1 MDKMT
6 VKHARSAW
14 VLGLVSLW
22 KLIIFQALS
31 LAHEY
36 YNQSLCLRFATPF
49 LSLWLIFFDPL
60 SCNVSCCK
68 FKVFLV
74 LTWKSLELLA
84 IIVLPSLKLLL
95 GNQCTV

>member
-1 MDKMT
+1 MA

-49 LSLWLIFFDPL
+49 SSLWLIFFDPL

-68 FKVFLV
+68 FKVFLS
-74 LTWKSLELLA
+74 LTWQSPELLV
-84 IIVLPSLKLLL
+84 IIVLLSLTLLL
-95 GNQCTV
+95 EKQCTV